1 MKSGLKERFLET
13 LTGPCGIGAGAGII
27 AAVSG
32 GPDSM
37 ALLHLLAA
45 AQTRLQLRLTAV
57 WIDHGLRPL
66 ETPQEKATV
75 AAATAK
81 LGIPFLPRQADVAAL
96 TKAQGLSLEHAAR
109 ELRHSL
115 LRETAD
121 ACGAEWIAIGHTADD
136 QAEELLLRLLRGSGR
151 KGLAG
156 MKMRSDRIIRP
167 LLRTSKQELVDWL
180 NGCGLASCFDSSNN
194 DRRFLRNR
202 VRHELLPFLKER
214 FEPGIRQ
221 ALLKTADSLAA
232 DEELLEELTE
242 KAFQETVR
250 EVAGESSLPLIR
262 LLRQPFL
269 ALPAALQRRVLEQL
283 LWHMQSR
290 AAYDHILL
298 LMEAAAGGRNGSELH
313 LSQGL
318 RVGVFRDRLEFSYP
332 AGRQRWRGR
341 LNPAPAGAD
350 HAPAARQI
358 PD

>member
-1 MKSGLKERFLET
+1 MRLEDQVLKT
-13 LTGPCGIGAGAGII
+13 LTGPCGVSTGASIA

-45 AQTRLQLRLTAV
+45 AQEPLQLRLTAV
-57 WIDHGLRPL
+57 WIDHGLRPQ

-75 AAATAK
+75 AAAAAR
-81 LGIPFLPRQADVAAL
+81 LGIPFLSRQADVSSLA
-96 TKAQGLSLEHAAR
+96 KAEGLSLEHAAR
-109 ELRHSL
+109 DLRHAL
-115 LRETAD
+115 LREAAD
-121 ACGAEWIAIGHTADD
+121 DCGAEWIAVGHTADD
-136 QAEELLLRLLRGSGR
+136 QAEEVLLRLLRGSGR

-156 MKMRSDRIIRP
+156 MQMRSGKLIRP
-167 LLRTSKQELVDWL
+167 LLGTSKQELTDWL
-180 NGCGLASCFDSSNN
+180 DERGLVSCFDSSNN

-202 VRHELLPFLKER
+202 VRHELLPFLEER
-214 FEPGIRQ
+214 FEPGIKQ

-250 EVAGESSLPLIR
+250 EAAEQSSLPVMR

-269 ALPAALQRRVLEQL
+269 TLPAALQRRVLEQL
-283 LWHMQSR
+283 LWRMNSR

-298 LMEAAAGGRNGSELH
+298 LIKAAAAGRTGSELH

-318 RVGVFRDRLEFSYP
+318 RVGVFRDWLEFSYP
-332 AGRQRWRGR
+332 AGRRSWRGR
-341 LNPAPAGAD
+341 RSQQELT
-350 HAPAARQI
+350 AAQQAL
-358 PD
+358 